1 MKSQNQII
9 KEHLEKGKTLTA
21 LEALAKYD
29 CFRLSARIAN
39 LRDQGLNIKTE
50 MIETKSGKKVAQYKL
65 V

>member
-1 MKSQNQII
+1 MKSQNEII
-9 KEHLEKGKTLTA
+9 KHHLEQGKTLTA

-50 MIETKSGKKVAQYKL
+50 IVETKSGKRVAKYSL
-65 V
+65 

>member
-9 KEHLEKGKTLTA
+9 REHLENGRTITA
-21 LEALAKYD
+21 LEALARYD
-29 CFRLSARIAN
+29 CFRLSARIGN